1 MGGLLLFNI
10 PLLRISVWFVPHW
23 TRTHLSVSFSSGCYA
38 WHSCALSLSFNIW
51 SLEKTLRG
59 GKRQKT
65 SIFCSTGGSRKQ
77 TTETEQ
83 INITEREQQKSC
95 TRLMWRETTAGP
107 KPRWKP
113 VPRGVFNKQNIWFN
127 APRPTVPICVFTITI
142 ESQCKP
148 ALKRNYFLSFEESLC
163 MWCVSKVQAVEWRSP
178 LILLG

>member
-1 MGGLLLFNI
+1 MICSTLNPNASICLFFFRV
-10 PLLRISVWFVPHW
+10 LCLTFLRS
-23 TRTHLSVSFSSGCYA
+23 
-38 WHSCALSLSFNIW
+38 LSLLQYLVPWENV
-51 SLEKTLRG
+51 EG
-59 GKRQKT
+59 GKKT
-65 SIFCSTGGSRKQ
+65 KNLHILQYGGSRKQ

-148 ALKRNYFLSFEESLC
+148 ALKSNYFLSFEESLC